1 MAIISTM
8 EYPAYLGV
16 DRHVCLDIFRIQTRK
31 KFIPDLVRQNVRL
44 IVNKL
49 WQSHTLEV
57 SDQQVTQ

>member
-1 MAIISTM
+1 M